1 MTYYY
6 TYKIT
11 CLKGSLKDH
20 YYFGQHTTT
29 NLNDG
34 YCGSGIKLQNYYK
47 KYGAE
52 ENVTYTK
59 EIIKFYTTPE
69 ELNQAEYELIGDKY
83 DSDNMCLNLRAG
95 GDMYGMSD
103 STKRKIS
110 DKLKGNVVSE
120 ETRHKLSVSNKGKKR
135 TETTKKRISNSRK
148 GIQFSEEHKNKL
160 SNASKGRPNSMKG
173 KHHSEVSKQHMSD
186 GHLGKHHSEN
196 TKNKLSKFFTS
207 KTWYFDEIL
216 NKRVWV
222 DKIIT
227 N

>member
-20 YYFGQHTTT
+20 YYYGQHHTE

-34 YCGSGIKLQNYYK
+34 YAGSGFKIRDYYK

-59 EIIKFYTTPE
+59 EIIEFYSNAT
-69 ELNQAEYELIGDKY
+69 ELNEAEKILIGDKY
-83 DSDNMCLNLRAG
+83 ETDEMCLNLVSG
-95 GDMYGMSD
+95 GEAHIPS
-103 STKRKIS
+103 
-110 DKLKGNVVSE
+110 SE
-120 ETRHKLSVSNKGKKR
+120 
-135 TETTKKRISNSRK
+135 
-148 GIQFSEEHKNKL
+148 
-160 SNASKGRPNSMKG
+160 
-173 KHHSEVSKQHMSD
+173 
-186 GHLGKHHSEN
+186 
-196 TKNKLSKFFTS
+196 TKNKISETLKDRPLPEITKKKIKNTLTGRSRPSDVVEKIKATNKIIKNTPEQKEIARQNMLGVHKN
-207 KTWYFDEIL
+207 KTWYFDETL

-227 N
+227 D